1 MKQKILSLTLV
12 IALFVGTGT
21 AFAAAHNVIF
31 WYPGEAGTTLEA
43 QPILDEFLEYVSGK
57 LKTSKLT
64 GKYFNTTD
72 GGISFISGSRP
83 TIGIIS
89 YSAWESTKTRF
100 PNASVWLATNPLPHG
115 QKQET
120 YELVSKGPLPA
131 GPVAVYSSEPLSA
144 EFIKDK
150 LGFATLKEFK
160 PQQTPQILS
169 KIKSIAEGKTPG
181 AAILSPTEAA
191 TLAKMSASWTRSL
204 QVVARSKPVPTAR
217 VVLFGSLPAD
227 ATNLKQVFLDLRNDP
242 EVKDILTEL
251 RLVGFSEP

>member
-1 MKQKILSLTLV
+1 MKQKILSLTLFL
-12 IALFVGTGT
+12 ALFIITGP

-31 WYPGEAGTTLEA
+31 WYPGEAGTTVEA

-57 LKTSKLT
+57 LKTSKLS

-72 GGISFISGSRP
+72 GGISFISGSKP

-89 YSAWESTKTRF
+89 YSAWESTKTKF
-100 PNASVWLATNPLPHG
+100 PNAVVWLATNPLPHG

-131 GPVAVYSSEPLSA
+131 GSVAVYSSEPLSA

-150 LGFATLKEFK
+150 LGFAVLKEFK
-160 PQQTPQILS
+160 AQQTPQILS
-169 KIKSIAEGKTPG
+169 KLKSIAEGTTSG
-181 AAILSPTEAA
+181 VAILSPTEAV
-191 TLAKMSASWTRSL
+191 TFAKMSAQWTKSL
-204 QVVARSKPVPTAR
+204 RVIAKSKPVPTAR
-217 VVLFGSLPAD
+217 VVLFGSLPSD
-227 ATNLKQVFLDLRNDP
+227 ATNLRQVLLDLRNDP